1 MSDSPSTTPPAAGSA
16 PGVPLSPA
24 APAETKPDNRISRY
38 GWHAI
43 ILMSSAQ
50 MMSLL
55 DRQILSILAN
65 DIRNDLGIGDA
76 EMGLLYGTVFAL
88 FYALFSL
95 PLGRLVDGW
104 TRTKLLAICLAGWS
118 FFAGLAAF
126 AQGFTLLA
134 ISRLGV
140 GVGEAATQPAA
151 NSILFDSLPKSRRG
165 LAMGGLG
172 VGLALGLGLSM
183 ALGGIAAEWW
193 DLRYA
198 DGGAPLGFRG
208 WQFAFIV
215 AALPGFPLAWLIYKL
230 REPERGAMDGIA
242 TKKDPAPFRASAGVL
257 GAVTPGTNWMN
268 LWRRDAGA
276 RQWAINLIGLA
287 VILGFCALMV
297 NLTSTYSPRP
307 ALDFGAVSL
316 SPHVLQWGVFG
327 FGAFV
332 VLNLFQNFRL
342 TDKPTFNVVLNPS
355 LLMIM
360 VLGGLQ
366 TAINYGVMFASPQ
379 ILIRQFGLSMADVGL
394 QFGLLS
400 ALLATIGALVAGPLA
415 DWLHARMGAKG
426 MIILVILSL
435 GISPFFGIWTYSA
448 ETLTEFYLRYTIYSL
463 ILTLW
468 LPPTYTLLLGLALPR
483 MRGII
488 FSTYLVIMTL
498 LGQGLGPYFVGII
511 SDQNGGDLAQALI
524 TLNLVCPF
532 IVVLLL
538 IVLSRYKKDEAGML
552 DRARRGGEEV

>member
-1 MSDSPSTTPPAAGSA
+1 MSDSASSAPPAAGHASGA
-16 PGVPLSPA
+16 AVAPA
-24 APAETKPDNRISRY
+24 AASGADGGRISRY

-104 TRTKLLAICLAGWS
+104 IRTKLLAICLAGWS
-118 FFAGLAAF
+118 LFAGLAAF

-140 GVGEAATQPAA
+140 GIGEGATQPAA

-165 LAMGGLG
+165 FAMGGLG

-183 ALGGIAAEWW
+183 ALGGIVAEWW
-193 DLRYA
+193 DTRYA
-198 DGGAPLGFRG
+198 GSAAPLGFAG
-208 WQFAFIV
+208 WQFAFLV

-242 TKKDPAPFRASAGVL
+242 TRKDPAPFKASAGVL
-257 GAVTPGTNWMN
+257 GAVTPGTNWYF
-268 LWRRDAGA
+268 LWRREAGA
-276 RQWAINLIGLA
+276 RQWAINLGALA
-287 VILGFCALMV
+287 VIVAVCAAMV
-297 NLTSTYSPRP
+297 QVTDTFSPRP
-307 ALDFGAVSL
+307 PLDFGSFTL
-316 SPHVLQWGVFG
+316 NPHVLQWSVVG

-332 VLNLFQNFRL
+332 AVNLFQSFKL
-342 TDKPTFNVVLNPS
+342 TDRPTFHVALNPS
-355 LLMIM
+355 LIMLML
-360 VLGGLQ
+360 VGGLQ
-366 TAINYGVMFASPQ
+366 TAINYGIMGFTPSL
-379 ILIRQFGLSMADVGL
+379 LIRQFELSTAEAGV

-400 ALLATIGALVAGPLA
+400 ALLATIGALVAGPLT
-415 DWLHARMGAKG
+415 DLLGKKLGGRG
-426 MIILVILSL
+426 MIVLVLLSL
-435 GISPFFGIWTYSA
+435 GISPFLGIWTFSA
-448 ETLTEFYLRYTIYSL
+448 QTAADFYLRYVAYSL
-463 ILTLW
+463 VLTLW
-468 LPPTYTLLLGLALPR
+468 LPPVYTLILGLVLPR

-488 FSTYLVIMTL
+488 FSTYLIIMTL
-498 LGQGLGPYFVGII
+498 LGQGLGPYVVGIV
-511 SDQNGGDLAQALI
+511 SDRNGGDLARAI
-524 TLNLVCPF
+524 ISINWVAPV
-532 IVVLLL
+532 IVLLL
-538 IVLSRYKKDEAGML
+538 VIVLLRYRKDEDSVL
-552 DRARRGGEEV
+552 HRARRGGEEV

>member
-1 MSDSPSTTPPAAGSA
+1 MSEGAQPS
-16 PGVPLSPA
+16 
-24 APAETKPDNRISRY
+24 ENRISRY

-43 ILMSSAQ
+43 VLMSSAQ

-65 DIRNDLGIGDA
+65 DIRADLGIGDA

-104 TRTKLLAICLAGWS
+104 VRTRLLAICLAGWS
-118 FFAGLAAF
+118 FFAGLSAF

-140 GVGEAATQPAA
+140 GIGEATTQPAA

-165 LAMGGLG
+165 IAMGGLG

-183 ALGGIAAEWW
+183 ALGGVAAQWW
-193 DLRYA
+193 DARVA
-198 DGGAPLGFRG
+198 AGGSSFGFAG
-208 WQFAFIV
+208 WQFAFLV
-215 AALPGFPLAWLIYKL
+215 AAAPGFPLAWLIWRL
-230 REPERGAMDGIA
+230 REPVRGSMDGIV
-242 TKKDPAPFRASAGVL
+242 TRPDPAPFKASAGVL
-257 GAVTPGTNWMN
+257 GAVTPGANWMN
-268 LWRRDAGA
+268 LWRHDAGA
-276 RQWAINLIGLA
+276 RQWTINLVGLA
-287 VILGFCALMV
+287 VILGFTVLMV
-297 NLTSTYSPRP
+297 DLTSGFSPRP
-307 ALDFGAVSL
+307 PLDFHGFTL
-316 SPHVLQWGVFG
+316 NPHVLQWGVFG

-342 TDKPTFNVVLNPS
+342 TDRPTFNVAINPS
-355 LLMIM
+355 LLLLM
-360 VLGGLQ
+360 VMGGLQ

-415 DWLHARMGAKG
+415 DWLGHKMGNRG
-426 MIILVILSL
+426 MIVLVLLSL
-435 GISPFFGIWTYSA
+435 GISPFFGVWTFSS
-448 ETLTEFYLRYTIYSL
+448 ETLSDFYLRYSIYSL

-468 LPPTYTLLLGLALPR
+468 LPPTYALLLGLALPR
-483 MRGII
+483 MRGIV
-488 FSTYLVIMTL
+488 FSAYLVIMTL
-498 LGQGLGPYFVGII
+498 LGQGLGPYVVGML
-511 SDQNGGDLAQALI
+511 SDQNGGDLAAALI
-524 TLNLVCPF
+524 TLNWVCPF
-532 IVVLLL
+532 IVGLLVVVLG
-538 IVLSRYKKDEAGML
+538 RYARDEASML
-552 DRARRGGEEV
+552 DRARAGGEDI

>member
-1 MSDSPSTTPPAAGSA
+1 MSDSTSSAPPAAGSA
-16 PGVPLSPA
+16 PGAPM
-24 APAETKPDNRISRY
+24 APASPDATKADNRISRY

-65 DIRNDLGIGDA
+65 DIRTDLGIGDA

-104 TRTKLLAICLAGWS
+104 VRTKLLAICLATWS

-134 ISRLGV
+134 ISRVGV
-140 GVGEAATQPAA
+140 GIGEAATQPAA
-151 NSILFDSLPKSRRG
+151 NSILFDSLPKGRRG
-165 LAMGGLG
+165 IAMGGLG

-193 DLRYA
+193 ELRYA
-198 DGGAPLGFRG
+198 DGGAPMGFHG

-215 AALPGFPLAWLIYKL
+215 AAIPGFPLAWLIYKL
-230 REPERGAMDGIA
+230 REPVRGAMDGIA
-242 TKKDPAPFRASAGVL
+242 TKEDPAPFRASAGVL
-257 GAVTPGTNWMN
+257 GAVTPGANWIN

-276 RQWAINLIGLA
+276 RQWAINILGLA
-287 VILGFCALMV
+287 AIFSFCSLMV
-297 NLTSTYSPRP
+297 SLTSTFSPRP
-307 ALDFGAVSL
+307 PLEFGAVSL

-332 VLNLFQNFRL
+332 VVNLFQNFRL

-355 LLMIM
+355 LIMLMIM
-360 VLGGLQ
+360 GGLQ

-400 ALLATIGALVAGPLA
+400 ALLATIGALIAGPLA
-415 DWLHARMGAKG
+415 DWLAGKMGSKG
-426 MIILVILSL
+426 MIWLVLMSL
-435 GISPFFGIWTYSA
+435 GLSPFFGIWTYSA
-448 ETLTEFYLRYTIYSL
+448 ETLSDFYIRYTIYSL

-483 MRGII
+483 MRGIV

-511 SDQNGGDLAQALI
+511 SDQNGGDLASAVI
-524 TLNLVCPF
+524 SINWVCPF
-532 IVVLLL
+532 IVALLL
-538 IVLSRYKKDEAGML
+538 MVLMRHGKDEAGML

>member
-1 MSDSPSTTPPAAGSA
+1 MSDTPNTAPDAAGTA
-16 PGVPLSPA
+16 PGMPI
-24 APAETKPDNRISRY
+24 APASSEAPDSNRISRY

-65 DIRNDLGIGDA
+65 DIRADLGIGDA

-104 TRTKLLAICLAGWS
+104 VRTKLLAICLAGWS
-118 FFAGLAAF
+118 FFAGLSAF

-140 GVGEAATQPAA
+140 GIGEAATQPAA
-151 NSILFDSLPKSRRG
+151 NSILFDSLPKGRRG

-183 ALGGIAAEWW
+183 ALGGVAAEWW
-193 DLRYA
+193 DNRVA
-198 DGGAPLGFRG
+198 AGGANFGFAG
-208 WQFAFIV
+208 WQFAFLV

-230 REPERGAMDGIA
+230 REPERGAMDGIK
-242 TKKDPAPFRASAGVL
+242 TKPDPAPFKASAGVL

-268 LWRRDAGA
+268 LWRHDAGA
-276 RQWAINLIGLA
+276 KQWTINLVGLA
-287 VILGFCALMV
+287 VIVGFCALMV
-297 NLTSTYSPRP
+297 QVTSDFSPRP
-307 ALDFGAVSL
+307 PLDFGAVSI
-316 SPHVLQWGVFG
+316 SPHVLQWSVFG

-342 TDKPTFNVVLNPS
+342 TDKPTFKVALNPS
-355 LLMIM
+355 LLLLM
-360 VLGGLQ
+360 VMGGLQ

-379 ILIRQFGLSMADVGL
+379 ILIRQFELSMADVGL

-400 ALLATIGALVAGPLA
+400 AVLATIGALVAGPLA
-415 DWLHARMGAKG
+415 DWLGGKMGTRG
-426 MIILVILSL
+426 MIFLVLLSL

-448 ETLTEFYLRYTIYSL
+448 ETLSDFYLRYTVFSL

-468 LPPTYTLLLGLALPR
+468 LPPTYALLLGLALPR

-498 LGQGLGPYFVGII
+498 LGQGLGPYVVGII
-511 SDQNGGDLAQALI
+511 SDQNGNDLAAALI
-524 TLNLVCPF
+524 SLMWVCPV
-532 IVVLLL
+532 IVALLL
-538 IVLSRYKKDEAGML
+538 IVLTRYGKDEASML
-552 DRARRGGEEV
+552 DRARAGGEEV

>member
-1 MSDSPSTTPPAAGSA
+1 MSDSPASAPPVAGQAPGAPVTPAATEAKKGGE
-16 PGVPLSPA
+16 P
-24 APAETKPDNRISRY
+24 ISRY
-38 GWHAI
+38 GWHAL

-65 DIRNDLGIGDA
+65 DIRLDLGIGDA

-104 TRTKLLAICLAGWS
+104 VRTKLLAICLAGWS

-140 GVGEAATQPAA
+140 GIGEAATQPAA

-183 ALGGIAAEWW
+183 ALGGIVAERW
-193 DLRYA
+193 DLA
-198 DGGAPLGFRG
+198 FASGDAPFGFRG
-208 WQFAFIV
+208 WQVAFLV

-230 REPERGAMDGIA
+230 REPERGTMDGIH
-242 TKKDPAPFRASAGVL
+242 TKADPAPFAASAGVL
-257 GAVTPGTNWMN
+257 GAVTPGANWMN

-276 RQWAINLIGLA
+276 RQWAINLVGLG
-287 VILGFCALMV
+287 IIIGFCLLMV
-297 NLTSTYSPRP
+297 ELTSDYSPRP
-307 ALDFGAVSL
+307 ALDFGAVAF
-316 SPHVLQWGVFG
+316 SPHVLQWSVFG

-342 TDKPTFNVVLNPS
+342 TDKPTFNVVLSPS
-355 LLMIM
+355 LLMLM
-360 VLGGLQ
+360 VVGGLQ

-415 DWLHARMGAKG
+415 DWLGSRMGPRG
-426 MIILVILSL
+426 MIWLVVGSL

-448 ETLTEFYLRYTIYSL
+448 ETLTDFYIRYTMYSL

-483 MRGII
+483 MRGIV

-524 TLNLVCPF
+524 TLNLVCPA
-532 IVVLLL
+532 IVALLLVVLT
-538 IVLSRYKKDEAGML
+538 RYARDEESML
-552 DRARRGGEEV
+552 DRARAGGEEV

>member
-1 MSDSPSTTPPAAGSA
+1 M
-16 PGVPLSPA
+16 
-24 APAETKPDNRISRY
+24 APASPDATKADNRISRY

-65 DIRNDLGIGDA
+65 DIRTDLGIGDA

-104 TRTKLLAICLAGWS
+104 VRTKLLAICLATWS

-134 ISRLGV
+134 ISRVGV
-140 GVGEAATQPAA
+140 GIGEAATQPAA
-151 NSILFDSLPKSRRG
+151 NSILFDSLPKGRRG
-165 LAMGGLG
+165 IAMGGLG

-198 DGGAPLGFRG
+198 DGGAPMGFHG

-215 AALPGFPLAWLIYKL
+215 AAIPGFPLAWLIYKL
-230 REPERGAMDGIA
+230 REPVRGAMDGIA
-242 TKKDPAPFRASAGVL
+242 TKEDPAPFRASAGVL
-257 GAVTPGTNWMN
+257 GAVTPGANWIN

-276 RQWAINLIGLA
+276 RQWAINILGLA
-287 VILGFCALMV
+287 AIFSFCSLMV
-297 NLTSTYSPRP
+297 SLTSTFSPRP
-307 ALDFGAVSL
+307 PLEFGAVSL

-332 VLNLFQNFRL
+332 VVNLFQNFRL

-355 LLMIM
+355 LIMLMIM
-360 VLGGLQ
+360 GGLQ

-400 ALLATIGALVAGPLA
+400 ALLATIGALIAGPLA
-415 DWLHARMGAKG
+415 DWLAGKMGSKG
-426 MIILVILSL
+426 MIWLVLMSL
-435 GISPFFGIWTYSA
+435 GLSPFFGIWTYSA
-448 ETLTEFYLRYTIYSL
+448 ETLSDFYIRYTIYSL

-483 MRGII
+483 MRGIV

-511 SDQNGGDLAQALI
+511 SDQNGGDLASAVI
-524 TLNLVCPF
+524 SINWVCPF
-532 IVVLLL
+532 IVALLL
-538 IVLSRYKKDEAGML
+538 MVLMRHGKDEAGML